1 MNFYPIEQIGLEKN
15 GSEGVGLAAHNQ
27 DQFSLDLESDD
38 PIDLC
43 PLNPNGDTI
52 CEACQ

>member
-1 MNFYPIEQIGLEKN
+1 MNTEKDGSDNAHIEE
-15 GSEGVGLAAHNQ
+15 
-27 DQFSLDLESDD
+27 QFSLDLESDD

-43 PLNPNGDTI
+43 PLNPNGDTT